1 MFECCCLLSL
11 CWWLIIIKPV
21 PVSAW
26 WQCGCR
32 QPPAT
37 THHNH
42 CPLFLAEILFTS
54 PHSTPA
60 RSAHTDNFTIRHS
73 HNRAQCS
80 GPVPNLILMIGYC
93 WPWLLS
99 WTSNIALLK
108 CSLWRYTIRVSFSS
122 LWFRLFYFA
131 ASLTSVI
138 ARCLPLSAAVML
150 PGHGT
155 QCTVGDDVQPGQMAI
170 SGQKPSWAHI
180 LVAYA
185 PPYTAK

>member
-1 MFECCCLLSL
+1 MPDNLWDKSDMFELLLSVVSL
-11 CWWLIIIKPV
+11 LVTDYHKTWP

-37 THHNH
+37 THLLH
-42 CPLFLAEILFTS
+42 CPLFLARFYS
-54 PHSTPA
+54 A
-60 RSAHTDNFTIRHS
+60 AHTRPVCPLPIPIISLSNIPITVFS
-73 HNRAQCS
+73 VECS

-138 ARCLPLSAAVML
+138 GRC
-150 PGHGT
+150 
-155 QCTVGDDVQPGQMAI
+155 
-170 SGQKPSWAHI
+170 
-180 LVAYA
+180 
-185 PPYTAK
+185 